1 MTSPTIVLLKSYTLS
16 LAMAL
21 AVSALAIAPVIA
33 PTTALAKATAPP
45 QIPEIYTNLEVGA
58 DGKLTAK
65 TSDGKRLSLRDET
78 PVHTIA
84 QMSDNIEGVDDGFV
98 ISFTDPTYNLVMNG
112 GNVFYALIDTGA
124 RLPMP
129 MFRPVAKIDDTGRA
143 RLQVVKNLSGEKDFI
158 DWGMTGRGHIYY
170 RVQSPTGEL
179 VYDGMFAFTAG
190 SPKGPFKVLAGS
202 IKSGPFIE
210 KLTNQSV
217 DISFVTRSA
226 VPGKVKIEEH
236 GTVDTPAATAHTAQ
250 IKGLMPDTSYQYRVT
265 TDDDTLAGSF
275 RTAPV
280 KGARESFTFAFGS
293 DSRAGIDSG
302 ERHEQGVNQYILRR
316 TMALVLDREAA
327 FFQFTGDMINGYNN
341 NPGITQY
348 QFDGWKRA
356 ASPFTAHMP
365 LYTAPGNHEVVLYT
379 FDDGT
384 KDGVEIPRFPFATE
398 SSEAVFRSRFKNF
411 SNGPKSEDGSAMD
424 PNPNQEDF
432 PDYAETVYS
441 YTWGNAAMVVMNS
454 DYLYSPYLSDTGDR
468 TFGGNIHGY
477 IMDNQT
483 QWMKDELAKLQKDP
497 DIDHVFVTFHTP
509 MFPNGGHV
517 QDDMFYNGSNTPRP
531 VIAGKPAELGIIER
545 RDELLRAILDADKVV
560 AILTG
565 DEHNYSHVHVKP
577 GMPIY
582 AKDGFN
588 PKNPVKITR
597 EFHHI
602 TNGATGAPYYA
613 IQNAPWHEGYDRA
626 TGTGLYL
633 KKFVVRFA
641 VNLIHVDGKSVRMT
655 VMDPQTLEV
664 IDEVTLR

>member
-1 MTSPTIVLLKSYTLS
+1 MTRLTNRTTTTLASS
-16 LAMAL
+16 LIAILAL
-21 AVSALAIAPVIA
+21 SAPVL
-33 PTTALAKATAPP
+33 ALAKDKAAL
-45 QIPEIYTNLEVGA
+45 QIPQIYTNLAVGA
-58 DGKLTAK
+58 NGQLTAK
-65 TSDGKRLSLRDET
+65 TSDGKSLSLRDET

-84 QMSDNIEGVDDGFV
+84 QMSDNIKGVDDGFV
-98 ISFTDPTYNLVMNG
+98 ISFTDPKYNLVMQG
-112 GNVFYALIDTGA
+112 GNVFYALIDTSA

-143 RLQVVKNLSGEKDFI
+143 RLQVVKNLSGDHDFI
-158 DWGMTGRGHIYY
+158 DWGKTGRGHIYY
-170 RVQSPTGEL
+170 RVQSASGEL

-190 SPKGPFKVLAGS
+190 SPKGPFEVLKGS
-202 IKSGPFIE
+202 IKSGPFVE
-210 KLTNQSV
+210 KVTTQSAA
-217 DISFVTRSA
+217 ISFVTRSA
-226 VPGKVKIEEH
+226 VPGKVEIEGH
-236 GTVDTPAATAHTAQ
+236 GAVDTPAAIAHTAE
-250 IKGLMPDTSYQYRVT
+250 IEGLRPDTEYQYRVST
-265 TDDDTLAGSF
+265 ADDSLAGSF
-275 RTAPV
+275 RTAPA
-280 KGARESFTFAFGS
+280 KGARQPFTFAFGS

-316 TMALVLDREAA
+316 TMALVLDRHAA

-356 ASPFTAHMP
+356 VSPFTAHMP
-365 LYTAPGNHEVVLYT
+365 LNTAPGNHEVVLYT

-398 SSEAVFRSRFKNF
+398 SSEAVFRSRFRNF
-411 SNGPKSEDGSAMD
+411 SNGPKSEDGSALD
-424 PNPNQEDF
+424 PNPNQVDF

-441 YTWGNAAMVVMNS
+441 YTWGNAAVVVMNS

-483 QWMKDELAKLQKDP
+483 QWMKDELAKFQADA

-582 AKDGFN
+582 AKDGFK
-588 PKNPVKITR
+588 PKNPVEITR
-597 EFHHI
+597 DFHHI

-613 IQNAPWHEGYDRA
+613 MQQAPWHVGYDPA
-626 TGTGLYL
+626 TGEGTYL
-633 KKFVVRFA
+633 KKFAVRFA

-655 VMDPQTLEV
+655 VMDPQTLET